1 MIDLRVAGGT
11 DHARSA
17 KSLSWLPQAAAD
29 LSGFEIERFLTLR
42 PEEALTVRASSV
54 ESREV

>member
-11 DHARSA
+11 DHESTAASP
-17 KSLSWLPQAAAD
+17 SWLPQAAAD
-29 LSGFEIERFLTLR
+29 LSGLEIERFLTLR
-42 PEEALTVRASSV
+42 PEEALTVPAGYV